1 MTWSSCSL
9 HAPTLSLSL
18 FLTSRRSRGRDMS
31 CPNLLLSN
39 PRKLATLRLCKVSG
53 HTTELLEIQSDK
65 PTLHVLFIPGNPG
78 VVSFYKDF
86 LESLYELLGGS
97 ASVTGIYLQMPFCY
111 SILRY
116 DFNFDCSLVE
126 SYIILTRSFVFV
138 RIGSKGSCSHYK
150 IKLIIRCRPSYFIGF
165 QRTVG
170 LVDFIKQ
177 ELQNNELP
185 IVLVGHSIGSY
196 ISLEILRFLEKVTY
210 LIGLYPFL
218 MLNPLSKQQ
227 SNIENVAESSI
238 LSALLSFSVASLG
251 LLPQCTLRFILS
263 KSLGSSWSDTAIDAA
278 CSHLLQYHT
287 FRNMLY
293 MALMEFRK
301 LSEMP
306 DWAFM
311 RENHEKIAFLFGVD
325 DHWGPLQM
333 FEEALF
339 NSLSCSQIS
348 KQVPGI
354 SLSIER
360 EGHTHSF
367 CCTEAGSEWVAHHVA
382 SLIKKKL
389 SI

>member
-1 MTWSSCSL
+1 
-9 HAPTLSLSL
+9 
-18 FLTSRRSRGRDMS
+18 MS
-31 CPNLLLSN
+31 CPNSLLSN
-39 PRKLATLRLCKVSG
+39 PRKIATLRLSKVSG

-65 PTLHVLFIPGNPG
+65 PTCHVLFIPGNPG
-78 VVSFYKDF
+78 QAIPFDVLFRFTKISWNPCMSCLVQVHLLQAFIFSKTN
-86 LESLYELLGGS
+86 LLG
-97 ASVTGIYLQMPFCY
+97 TYLT
-111 SILRY
+111 LK
-116 DFNFDCSLVE
+116 
-126 SYIILTRSFVFV
+126 
-138 RIGSKGSCSHYK
+138 RIGSTGSCSHYK
-150 IKLIIRCRPSYFIGF
+150 IKLIIRCLPSYFIGF

-177 ELQNNELP
+177 ELQNIELP

-196 ISLEILRFLEKVTY
+196 ISLEILRSLEKVTY

-218 MLNPLSKQQ
+218 MLNPRSKQQ

-238 LSALLSFSVASLG
+238 LSALLSFSVATLG
-251 LLPQCTLRFILS
+251 LLPQCTLRFMLS
-263 KSLGSSWSDTAIDAA
+263 KSLGSSWSDIAIDAA

-333 FEEALF
+333 FEEALS

-348 KQVPGI
+348 KQAPGI

-367 CCTEAGSEWVAHHVA
+367 CCTEAGSEWVARHVA
-382 SLIKKKL
+382 SLIKKKI
-389 SI
+389 SS

>member
-1 MTWSSCSL
+1 MICSCRSL
-9 HAPTLSLSL
+9 QASALSFLL
-18 FLTSRRSRGRDMS
+18 FFTSRRGRGRDMS
-31 CPNLLLSN
+31 CPNSLLSN
-39 PRKLATLRLCKVSG
+39 PRKIATLRLSKVSG

-65 PTLHVLFIPGNPG
+65 PTCHVLFIPGNPG

-86 LESLYELLGGS
+86 LESLYELLGATIGHISHTEKNWEHGKLFSLQDQIDHKVSSFLLYWIS
-97 ASVTGIYLQMPFCY
+97 A
-111 SILRY
+111 
-116 DFNFDCSLVE
+116 DCWLGWA
-126 SYIILTRSFVFV
+126 L
-138 RIGSKGSCSHYK
+138 
-150 IKLIIRCRPSYFIGF
+150 
-165 QRTVG
+165 
-170 LVDFIKQ
+170 
-177 ELQNNELP
+177 
-185 IVLVGHSIGSY
+185 IGSY
-196 ISLEILRFLEKVTY
+196 ISLEMLRSLEKVTY

-238 LSALLSFSVASLG
+238 LSALLSFSVATLG
-251 LLPQCTLRFILS
+251 LLPQCTLRFMLS

-333 FEEALF
+333 FEE
-339 NSLSCSQIS
+339 IS
-348 KQVPGI
+348 KQAPGI

-360 EGHTHSF
+360 EGHTHGF

-382 SLIKKKL
+382 SLIKKKT
-389 SI
+389 SS

>member
-1 MTWSSCSL
+1 MICSCRSL
-9 HAPTLSLSL
+9 HASALSFLL
-18 FLTSRRSRGRDMS
+18 FFTFRRSRGRDMS
-31 CPNLLLSN
+31 SPNSLLSN
-39 PRKLATLRLCKVSG
+39 PRKIATSRLSKVSG

-65 PTLHVLFIPGNPG
+65 PTCHVLFIPGNPG
-78 VVSFYKDF
+78 QAIPFDVCYSIRISVVSFYKDF
-86 LESLYELLGGS
+86 LESL
-97 ASVTGIYLQMPFCY
+97 
-111 SILRY
+111 
-116 DFNFDCSLVE
+116 
-126 SYIILTRSFVFV
+126 
-138 RIGSKGSCSHYK
+138 IGSTGSCSRYK
-150 IKLIIRCRPSYFIGF
+150 IKLIIRCLPSYFIGF

-177 ELQNNELP
+177 ELQNIEIP

-196 ISLEILRFLEKVTY
+196 ISLEILRSLEKVTY

-238 LSALLSFSVASLG
+238 LSALLSFSVATLG
-251 LLPQCTLRFILS
+251 LLPQCTLRFMVS

-311 RENHEKIAFLFGVD
+311 RENYEKIAFLFGVD

-360 EGHTHSF
+360 EGHAHSF
-367 CCTEAGSEWVAHHVA
+367 CCTEAGSEWVAQHVA
-382 SLIKKKL
+382 SLIKKKI
-389 SI
+389 SS

>member
-1 MTWSSCSL
+1 MQIKKIYI
-9 HAPTLSLSL
+9 
-18 FLTSRRSRGRDMS
+18 FLYFIFKKTFDMS
-31 CPNLLLSN
+31 CPNSLLSN
-39 PRKLATLRLCKVSG
+39 PRKIATLRLSKVSG

-65 PTLHVLFIPGNPG
+65 PTCHVLFIPGNPG

-86 LESLYELLGGS
+86 LESLYELLGAS
-97 ASVTGIYLQMPFCY
+97 ASVTAIGHISHTEKNWEHGKLFSLQDQ
-111 SILRY
+111 I
-116 DFNFDCSLVE
+116 DH
-126 SYIILTRSFVFV
+126 
-138 RIGSKGSCSHYK
+138 K
-150 IKLIIRCRPSYFIGF
+150 
-165 QRTVG
+165 
-170 LVDFIKQ
+170 VDFIKQ
-177 ELQNNELP
+177 ELQNIELP
-185 IVLVGHSIGSY
+185 IILVGHSIGSY
-196 ISLEILRFLEKVTY
+196 ISLEMLRSLEKVTY

-238 LSALLSFSVASLG
+238 LSALLSFSVATLG
-251 LLPQCTLRFILS
+251 LLPQCTLRFMLS

-333 FEEALF
+333 FEE
-339 NSLSCSQIS
+339 IS
-348 KQVPGI
+348 KQAPGI

-382 SLIKKKL
+382 SLIKKKI
-389 SI
+389 SS